1 MLPIVFYR
9 WYDMNI
15 LVICIFFTIVA
26 LVLRCWIAA
35 SIYTFFSKRERAEY
49 RAKTNLLQ
57 RWFLFC
63 TARFVKDKYS
73 KTEKRVICYSDIV
86 RFYCA
91 VHTIVQIALIV
102 EYSIC
107 LLCTFGRLEDNVL
120 NVMSI
125 AYAVLCLL
133 AFTSFAVIESCTNRN
148 YHRSRMKR
156 RK

>member
-1 MLPIVFYR
+1 
-9 WYDMNI
+9 MNV

-26 LVLRCWIAA
+26 LVLRCWIAS

-91 VHTIVQIALIV
+91 VHTSVQIALIV